1 MFFSDEDCEL
11 FNEENKYSLDKKIC
25 EKRQILHKK
34 LCRLHGELYLNTS
47 GLTLKK
53 KLEKDLGLHCHPL
66 KNHLT
71 NEFIPRLPNSE
82 VNQIRLSYGYSKED
96 INKIKKNNTELAKDI
111 TFTHLTQLQFF
122 IDCDGCCTCCYIDKS
137 DILGQAELR
146 KILKSPTDRSFLIDL
161 LHSLITQEFEIYYG
175 FYDNFEYFDYDSFRN
190 HNLHKNDV
198 SCFIQNFI
206 QKLEK
211 NYEYVFYFKVCRTYF
226 IDVDD
231 STILRRC
238 YTENATLI
246 PFSDKAIENTYCGIA
261 QMIIDDFSLLI
272 RLFNFIKIPNTSNA
286 KRK

>member
-1 MFFSDEDCEL
+1 M
-11 FNEENKYSLDKKIC
+11 
-25 EKRQILHKK
+25 
-34 LCRLHGELYLNTS
+34 LN
-47 GLTLKK
+47 
-53 KLEKDLGLHCHPL
+53 C
-66 KNHLT
+66 
-71 NEFIPRLPNSE
+71 
-82 VNQIRLSYGYSKED
+82 
-96 INKIKKNNTELAKDI
+96 
-111 TFTHLTQLQFF
+111 
-122 IDCDGCCTCCYIDKS
+122 
-137 DILGQAELR
+137 
-146 KILKSPTDRSFLIDL
+146 
-161 LHSLITQEFEIYYG
+161 
-175 FYDNFEYFDYDSFRN
+175 FEYFDYYSFRN

-272 RLFNFIKIPNTSNA
+272 RLFNFIKIPNTTNA